1 MIHFPVLP
9 DEILKEPCK
18 AVPRLNGLEE
28 TDITEI

>member
-1 MIHFPVLP
+1 MIRFQVLS